1 MKTNKFNFNKYSLLL
16 VLGFIFFSSCN
27 KEVETAVSKGDSQV
41 MVSLASF
48 EFEDE
53 DVSNEGEKQSRSNGL
68 SAKTQTLAYGKDMK
82 MEVTLERDSSS
93 MTNASRPRGM
103 KAAAVT
109 KPLDPGVQYKVLVY
123 NQDGSFV
130 IDKLYSY
137 GNEQNEAPILLD
149 AGKTYI
155 FVAFSIN
162 DKTKVPAI
170 SGQSMLSTATIPNV
184 KTALM
189 YFYKEL
195 KLVDGVNLLN
205 IVLKHQFSA
214 VTTSLNMN
222 PNMTGSITEIT
233 SPMFTPTSS
242 DATLKLSNGA
252 LTYGAKSTAG
262 ITFPTLPVGGLRYIK
277 SEQTFIISPNTTTA
291 KLNFEKLIIDDEPKS
306 NYSIDNIKF
315 VPGARYNLNITFQA
329 CTQDVTG
336 AQGLNWD
343 FPYFT
348 EIFYPYRTYIV
359 KDGKRY
365 YRGDV
370 IDMTITAPAADYG
383 FVFDMTELDN
393 SMNMELNG
401 IKMATQEI
409 QFERGAS
416 SLQNIRFK
424 DGSYFQGVNV
434 EGGTVPAIYNLRGAQ
449 ATPIVKVVIS
459 KLGEVRLFAS
469 KVNNGP
475 LYELELFNGNT
486 FNTFVWN
493 KTGQNVV
500 KITQKVDQKTVLK
513 GYGSGKTKIPCSI

>member
-1 MKTNKFNFNKYSLLL
+1 MKTNKYNFNKYSLLL

-48 EFEDE
+48 EFEDA
-53 DVSNEGEKQSRSNGL
+53 DVSNEGENQSRSNGL

-93 MTNASRPRGM
+93 MNNAPRPRGM

-109 KPLDPGVQYKVLVY
+109 KPLEKGVQYRLLVY
-123 NQDGSFV
+123 NENGTLNTSK
-130 IDKLYSY
+130 IYTY
-137 GNEQNEAPILLD
+137 GNEQKDDPILLD
-149 AGKTYI
+149 AGKTYT

-162 DKTKVPAI
+162 DKKSVPMV
-170 SGQSMLSTATIPNV
+170 SGEENLSTATIPDV

-205 IVLKHQFSA
+205 IVLKHKFSA

-222 PNMTGSITEIT
+222 PNMTGAITEIT

-242 DATLKLSNGA
+242 AASLKLSNGT

-262 ITFPTLPVGGLRYIK
+262 ITFPKLPVGGLRYIK

-291 KLNFEKLIIDDEPKS
+291 KLNFGKLIIDDEPKS
-306 NYSIDNIKF
+306 NYSIENIKF

-329 CTQDVTG
+329 CTKDVTG

-343 FPYFT
+343 FPYET
-348 EIFYPYRTYIV
+348 DWYGRTYIT

-383 FVFDMTELDN
+383 FVFDITELDN
-393 SMNMELNG
+393 SMNMELNNVT
-401 IKMATQEI
+401 MAKQEI
-409 QFERGAS
+409 QFEKGAS
-416 SLQNIRFK
+416 SPQNIRFK

-434 EGGTVPAIYNLRGAQ
+434 ENGKTVPAIYNLRGAK
-449 ATPIVKVVIS
+449 ATPMVKVVIS

-469 KVNNGP
+469 KENNGP

-486 FNTFVWN
+486 FNKFEWN

-513 GYGSGKTKIPCSI
+513 GYGSGKTKIPCSK

>member
-1 MKTNKFNFNKYSLLL
+1 MKTNKYNFNKYSLLL

-27 KEVETAVSKGDSQV
+27 KDVETAVSKGDSQV

-53 DVSNEGEKQSRSNGL
+53 DVSNDGEKQSRSNGL

-82 MEVTLERDSSS
+82 MEVTLERDSTS
-93 MTNASRPRGM
+93 MYNAPRPRGM

-109 KPLDPGVQYKVLVY
+109 KPLEPGVQYKLLVY

-130 IDKLYSY
+130 VEKLYSY
-137 GNEQNEAPILLD
+137 GNEQTEAPILLD

-170 SGQSMLSTATIPNV
+170 SGQSKLSTATIPNV
-184 KTALM
+184 NTALM

-195 KLVDGVNLLN
+195 KLVDGTNLLN
-205 IVLKHQFSA
+205 VVLKHQFSA

-222 PNMTGSITEIT
+222 PNMTGAITEIT
-233 SPMFTPTSS
+233 SPMFTPTNSAAS
-242 DATLKLSNGA
+242 LKLSNGA
-252 LTYGAKSTAG
+252 LTYGAQNTTA
-262 ITFPTLPVGGLRYIK
+262 ITFPKLTGGGLRYIK

-291 KLNFEKLIIDDEPKS
+291 KLNFGKLIIDDEPKS
-306 NYSIDNIKF
+306 NYSIENIKF

-329 CTQDVTG
+329 CTQDVSG

-343 FPYFT
+343 FPYKT
-348 EIFYPYRTYIV
+348 DWYGRTYIE
-359 KDGKRY
+359 KDGQRY

-409 QFERGAS
+409 QFEKGAS
-416 SLQNIRFK
+416 SAQNIRFK

-513 GYGSGKTKIPCSI
+513 GYGSGKTKIPCNI